1 VKKTRKINEQ
11 QMRKII
17 REVINEAFD
26 GSYNGSVDLLEQT
39 VKLSHQIIGAVNR
52 WEMERRTGMG
62 RPKLDTT
69 MANLMNFALDM
80 NSKAKKLISDFESVT

>member
-1 VKKTRKINEQ
+1 
-11 QMRKII
+11 MRKII
-17 REVINEAFD
+17 REVINEAFG

-39 VKLSHQIIGAVNR
+39 IKLSHQIIGAVNR
-52 WEMERRTGMG
+52 WEMERRAGMG

-69 MANLMNFALDM
+69 MANLINFALDM

>member
-1 VKKTRKINEQ
+1 
-11 QMRKII
+11 MRKII
-17 REVINEAFD
+17 REVINETFG

-52 WEMERRTGMG
+52 WEMDRSTGMG
-62 RPKLDTT
+62 RSRLDAT

>member
-1 VKKTRKINEQ
+1 
-11 QMRKII
+11 
-17 REVINEAFD
+17 VINEAFS

-52 WEMERRTGMG
+52 WEMDRHTGMG
-62 RPKLDTT
+62 RSRLDAT

-80 NSKAKKLISDFESVT
+80 NNKAKKLISDFESVT